1 MIHYEWDFH
10 FLLQYR
16 ALILKGIGVTVGFTL
31 LTCVLGLL
39 VGLLIAIGR
48 LTGRRLIAAP
58 LVAVV
63 ELFRC
68 TPVLVQL
75 IWIYYALPVIAGVEL
90 SPAAAATITL
100 SLYGGS
106 FYAEIIRGGIV
117 SIDRGQW
124 DAGRALGLA
133 MPPLLRHVI
142 LPQAIRRMVPPLVNQ
157 VILQL
162 KNTALVSTLAV
173 PDLLYQGQLITSAT
187 YRPLEAYTMVAVI
200 YFALLFPLTRAA
212 QWVERRYA
220 KADAA

>member
-16 ALILKGIGVTVGFTL
+16 ALILKGIGVTVGSTL

-75 IWIYYALPVIAGVEL
+75 IWSYY
-90 SPAAAATITL
+90 
-100 SLYGGS
+100 
-106 FYAEIIRGGIV
+106 
-117 SIDRGQW
+117 
-124 DAGRALGLA
+124 GL
-133 MPPLLRHVI
+133 
-142 LPQAIRRMVPPLVNQ
+142 
-157 VILQL
+157 
-162 KNTALVSTLAV
+162 
-173 PDLLYQGQLITSAT
+173 LITSAT

-220 KADAA
+220 KADPA